1 MVEKN
6 RGFQIFAHALMIFIV
21 VCSLAPFVLL
31 LSSSFTDDAAL
42 SVHGYSFIPP
52 KFSMDAYDYLFTS
65 SSAIFN
71 AYGVSALVTVCGTLC
86 NLTLTTLFAYP
97 LSRKDLPGRNF
108 FAFFLFF
115 TMLFSGGLVPSYI
128 MWTQTFHIRNT
139 LFALLIPNLLMSAFN
154 VIMMRTYFT
163 ANIPDAVI
171 EAARIDGS
179 GEFRILIGIVLPM
192 AAPILATLCLLVGLA
207 YWNDWQNGLYYL
219 TDNKLFSIQVLLQN
233 IQRSLDALKQSAQAG
248 GSVNIST
255 AELPSNSVRMAITVM
270 GVLPIMII
278 YPFLQRFF
286 VRGIAIG
293 AVKG

>member
-6 RGFQIFAHALMIFIV
+6 KGFQVFAHAVMIFISA
-21 VCSLAPFVLL
+21 CSVAPFILL
-31 LSSSFTDDAAL
+31 LSSSLTDDAAL
-42 SVHGYSFIPP
+42 SVYGYSFFPP
-52 KFSMDAYDYLFTS
+52 EFSTEAYSYLFTS
-65 SSAIFN
+65 SSAIVN
-71 AYGVSALVTVCGTLC
+71 AYGISAAVTICGTLC
-86 NLTLTTLFAYP
+86 NLILTTLYAYP

-128 MWTQTFHIRNT
+128 MWTQTFHIRNSI
-139 LFALLIPNLLMSAFN
+139 FALLVPNLLMGAFN

-171 EAARIDGS
+171 EAARIDGAS
-179 GEFRILIGIVLPM
+179 EFRILAGIVIPM
-192 AAPILATLCLLVGLA
+192 AAPILATLCLLVALA

-219 TDNKLFSIQVLLQN
+219 TDNNLFSIQVLLQN

-248 GSVNIST
+248 GRVNVST
-255 AELPSNSVRMAITVM
+255 ADLPSNSVRMAITVM
-270 GVLPIMII
+270 GVLPIMIV

-286 VRGIAIG
+286 VKGIAIG

>member
-1 MVEKN
+1 MVEKKH
-6 RGFQIFAHALMIFIV
+6 GFQIFAHVIMIFIAF
-21 VCSLAPFVLL
+21 CSVAPFILL

-42 SVHGYSFIPP
+42 SVYGYSFFPP
-52 KFSMDAYDYLFTS
+52 KFSTDAYDYLFTS

-71 AYGVSALVTVCGTLC
+71 AYGISAIVTVCGTIC
-86 NLTLTTLFAYP
+86 NLTLTTLYAYP
-97 LSRKDLPGRNF
+97 LSRKDLPGRYF

-154 VIMMRTYFT
+154 VMMMRTYLPT
-163 ANIPDAVI
+163 NIPDAVI
-171 EAARIDGS
+171 EAAGIDGA
-179 GEFRILIGIVLPM
+179 GEFRILVGIVLPM
-192 AAPILATLCLLVGLA
+192 ATPILATLCLLVGLA

-248 GSVNIST
+248 GSVNVST
-255 AELPSNSVRMAITVM
+255 ADLPSNSVRMAITVM

-286 VRGIAIG
+286 VKGIAIG

>member
-6 RGFQIFAHALMIFIV
+6 RGFQIFAHTIMVIIA

-31 LSSSFTDDAAL
+31 LSSSLTDDAAL
-42 SVHGYSFIPP
+42 SVYGYSFIPP
-52 KFSMDAYDYLFTS
+52 KFSMDAYNYLFTS
-65 SSAIFN
+65 SSAIIN
-71 AYGVSALVTVCGTLC
+71 AYGVSVIVTVCGTLG
-86 NLTLTTLFAYP
+86 NLILTTLFAYP

-115 TMLFSGGLVPSYI
+115 TMLFNGGLVPSYI

-139 LFALLIPNLLMSAFN
+139 IFALLIPNLLMSAFN
-154 VIMMRTYFT
+154 VIMMRTYFS

-171 EAARIDGS
+171 EAARIDGAN
-179 GEFRILIGIVLPM
+179 EFRILAGIVLPM
-192 AAPILATLCLLVGLA
+192 ATPILATLCLLIGLA

-248 GSVNIST
+248 GSVNINT

-286 VRGIAIG
+286 VKGIAIG

>member
-1 MVEKN
+1 
-6 RGFQIFAHALMIFIV
+6 
-21 VCSLAPFVLL
+21 
-31 LSSSFTDDAAL
+31 
-42 SVHGYSFIPP
+42 
-52 KFSMDAYDYLFTS
+52 
-65 SSAIFN
+65 
-71 AYGVSALVTVCGTLC
+71 
-86 NLTLTTLFAYP
+86 
-97 LSRKDLPGRNF
+97 
-108 FAFFLFF
+108 
-115 TMLFSGGLVPSYI
+115 

-163 ANIPDAVI
+163 SNIPDAVI
-171 EAARIDGS
+171 EAARIDGA
-179 GEFRILIGIVLPM
+179 GEFRILVGIVLPM
-192 AAPILATLCLLVGLA
+192 ATPILATLCLLVGLA

-248 GSVNIST
+248 GSVNVST
-255 AELPSNSVRMAITVM
+255 ADLPSNSVRMAITVM

-286 VRGIAIG
+286 VKGIAIG

>member
-1 MVEKN
+1 MVEKSK
-6 RGFQIFAHALMIFIV
+6 GFQIFAHAVMIIIAI
-21 VCSLAPFVLL
+21 CSVAPFILL

-42 SVHGYSFIPP
+42 SVYGYSFFPS
-52 KFSMDAYDYLFTS
+52 KFSVEAYNYLFTS

-71 AYGVSALVTVCGTLC
+71 AYGISALVTVGGTLC
-86 NLTLTTLFAYP
+86 NLTLTTLYAYP
-97 LSRKDLPGRNF
+97 ISRKDLPGRYF

-115 TMLFSGGLVPSYI
+115 TMLFNGGLVPSYI

-139 LFALLIPNLLMSAFN
+139 IFALLIPNLFMGAFN
-154 VIMMRTYFT
+154 IIMMRTYFT
-163 ANIPDAVI
+163 SNIPDAVI
-171 EAARIDGS
+171 EAARIDGAS
-179 GEFRILIGIVLPM
+179 EFRILAGIVLPM
-192 AAPILATLCLLVGLA
+192 ATPILATLCLLVGLA

-233 IQRSLDALKQSAQAG
+233 IQRSLDALRQSAQAG

>member
-1 MVEKN
+1 MVEKKH
-6 RGFQIFAHALMIFIV
+6 GFQIFAHVIMIFIAF
-21 VCSLAPFVLL
+21 CSVAPFILL

-42 SVHGYSFIPP
+42 SVYGYSFFPP
-52 KFSMDAYDYLFTS
+52 KFSTDAYDYLFTS

-71 AYGVSALVTVCGTLC
+71 AYGISAIVTVCGTIC
-86 NLTLTTLFAYP
+86 NLTLTTLYAYP
-97 LSRKDLPGRNF
+97 LSRKDLPGRYF

-139 LFALLIPNLLMSAFN
+139 LFAL
-154 VIMMRTYFT
+154 MRTYFT
-163 ANIPDAVI
+163 SNIPDAVI
-171 EAARIDGS
+171 EAARIDGA
-179 GEFRILIGIVLPM
+179 GEFRILVGIVLPM
-192 AAPILATLCLLVGLA
+192 ATPILATLCLLVGLA

-248 GSVNIST
+248 GSVNVST
-255 AELPSNSVRMAITVM
+255 ADLPSNSVRMAITVM

-286 VRGIAIG
+286 VKGIAIG